1 MKLNKEIAEMLD
13 YTAEKLAE
21 SVASFAFDVWS
32 RKDFRLFVNFPN
44 ISQTEQ
50 DRIFNELKVSILG
63 LLILKFD
70 DGISRKDK
78 EFGLMLEYFENKLID
93 GFLNLFRNLK
103 VEERFVKQWKKLI
116 DMRIAEYRN
125 HYEVALKE
133 SRKMKEFVKNEESIR
148 ISWARL
154 ETITIDCLTH
164 IRRGNVEEKDPLW
177 KFLRKWFISLES
189 KLAPLTSAINE
200 DQ

>member
-1 MKLNKEIAEMLD
+1 MKLNEEIIEILD
-13 YTAEKLAE
+13 HTAEKLAE
-21 SVASFAFDVWS
+21 AVASLSFDVWS

-50 DRIFNELKVSILG
+50 DRIFNELEVSILG

-103 VEERFVKQWKKLI
+103 VEEKFVKQWKTLI
-116 DMRIAEYRN
+116 DMRLSEYRN
-125 HYEVALKE
+125 HYKVAIRE
-133 SRKMKEFVKNEESIR
+133 SSKMREFDKNEESLK
-148 ISWARL
+148 ISWARV

-200 DQ
+200 DR

>member
-1 MKLNKEIAEMLD
+1 MKINKEIIEILN

-21 SVASFAFDVWS
+21 SVASLAFEVWS
-32 RKDFRLFVNFPN
+32 RKDFRLFVNFHN

-50 DRIFNELKVSILG
+50 DRIFNELEVSILG

-70 DGISRKDK
+70 DGILRKDK
-78 EFGLMLEYFENKLID
+78 EFGLMLEYFENKLIG

-103 VEERFVKQWKKLI
+103 LEEKYIKQWKTLI
-116 DMRIAEYRN
+116 DMRLAEYRKD
-125 HYEVALKE
+125 YKIATKE
-133 SRKMKEFVKNEESIR
+133 SKKVKEFDKNEESLK
-148 ISWARL
+148 ISWARI

-177 KFLRKWFISLES
+177 KFLRKWFINLES
-189 KLAPLTSAINE
+189 ELSPLTNAINE
-200 DQ
+200 DR

>member
-1 MKLNKEIAEMLD
+1 MKLNKEIIEILN

-21 SVASFAFDVWS
+21 SVASLAFEVWS
-32 RKDFRLFVNFPN
+32 RKDFRLFVNFHN

-50 DRIFNELKVSILG
+50 DRIFNELEVSILG

-70 DGISRKDK
+70 DGILRKDK
-78 EFGLMLEYFENKLID
+78 EFGLMLEYFENKLIE

-103 VEERFVKQWKKLI
+103 LEEKYIKQWKMLI
-116 DMRIAEYRN
+116 DMRLAEYRKD
-125 HYEVALKE
+125 YKIATKE
-133 SRKMKEFVKNEESIR
+133 SKKVKEFDKNEESLK
-148 ISWARL
+148 ISWARI

-177 KFLRKWFISLES
+177 KFLRKWFINLES
-189 KLAPLTSAINE
+189 KLSPLTSAINE

>member
-1 MKLNKEIAEMLD
+1 MKVNEEIIEMLD
-13 YTAEKLAE
+13 HAAEKLAE
-21 SVASFAFDVWS
+21 AVASLSFDVWS

-50 DRIFNELKVSILG
+50 DRIFNELEVSILG

-70 DGISRKDK
+70 DGISKKDK
-78 EFGLMLEYFENKLID
+78 EFGLMLVHFENKLIE

-103 VEERFVKQWKKLI
+103 VEEKYVKQWRTLI
-116 DMRIAEYRN
+116 DMRLSEYRKD
-125 HYEVALKE
+125 YKIAIKE
-133 SRKMKEFVKNEESIR
+133 SEKMKELDENEDLK
-148 ISWARL
+148 ISWARI

-164 IRRGNVEEKDPLW
+164 IRRGDVEEKDPLW
-177 KFLRKWFISLES
+177 KFLRKWLINLES